1 MPEGNFRINI
11 LDQSPANQF
20 ESGRQAIS
28 NTIELAK
35 KAEAWGYHRFW
46 VAEHHNSP
54 RHMGSSPE
62 VLVSHL
68 LAKTEHIKVGSGGV
82 MLQHYSPYKV
92 AENFNVLASLA
103 PGRVDLGIGRGPGG
117 LPITT
122 KALQTSE
129 EPGINSFETKLTTLQ
144 EFIVDKVGPD
154 SPLYG
159 IQAKPVPDMPAD
171 LFLLGTTASSA
182 VLAAQMELP
191 YVFAAF
197 LNNDRTIMVDAISNY
212 LESYKLTSD
221 KKPNLMLALP
231 VIVADSEKSADDYA
245 SDVVIVRVTL
255 ENGRTFTVFSV
266 ESAEE
271 LGKQSG
277 QKFSYELQPGSVIHG
292 SKSTVKQTIDEIRNL
307 YPVNEIFAVTAINN
321 FEKRL
326 RSYEL
331 LSEICWT

>member
-1 MPEGNFRINI
+1 MPDENFRINI
-11 LDQSPANQF
+11 LDQSPAHQS

-28 NTIELAK
+28 HTIELAK

-46 VAEHHNSP
+46 VSEHHNSL

-68 LAKTEHIKVGSGGV
+68 LAKTEHIKIGSGGV

-92 AENFNVLASLA
+92 AENFNVLASIS

-129 EPGINSFETKLTTLQ
+129 EPGINSFETKLNTLQ
-144 EFIVDKVGPD
+144 QFIIDDVDPD
-154 SPLYG
+154 SPFYG
-159 IQAKPVPDMPAD
+159 IQAKPVPDVPAN
-171 LFLLGTTASSA
+171 LFLLGTTISSA

-197 LNNDRTIMVDAISNY
+197 LNNDRAIMVDAIQNY
-212 LESYKLTSD
+212 SD
-221 KKPNLMLALP
+221 NYNHNAGRQPNLMLALP
-231 VIVADSEKSADDYA
+231 IIVADSENTAEDYA
-245 SDVVIVRVTL
+245 SEVVIVRVTL
-255 ENGRTFTVFSV
+255 ESGRTFTVFSV
-266 ESAEE
+266 ESAED

-277 QKFSYELQPGSVIHG
+277 EKFSYELQPGSVIHG
-292 SKSTVKQTIDEIRNL
+292 SKNTVKQKINEIRYT
-307 YPVNEIFAVTAINN
+307 YPVKEIFAVTAIND
-321 FEKRL
+321 FENRL